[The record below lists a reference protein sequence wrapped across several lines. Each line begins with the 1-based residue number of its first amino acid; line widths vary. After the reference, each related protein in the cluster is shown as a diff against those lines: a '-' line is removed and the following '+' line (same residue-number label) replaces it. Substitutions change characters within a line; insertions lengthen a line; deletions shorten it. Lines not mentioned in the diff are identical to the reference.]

1 MTGDFNMDEM
11 KEEKDQKIHEKQK
24 RQFIR
29 EQLRPQRR
37 KTILRFL
44 SRVVM
49 VFGAA
54 VLFGGIAALSFYI
67 MQIYFPWQGLD
78 DSIEVLT
85 SSRPSANATA
95 VSKTISDEI
104 DESILNSLDNY
115 ENISRQLSA
124 VGENANAAIV
134 GLGNT
139 DADALN
145 NSAQAREASQ
155 GHQKYCGI
163 LFHENAQYYYILTEY
178 ASARNAEDIR
188 IGFFNGKITKG
199 TLVGQDSALNLAVFR
214 VDKSAFSAEEQREIV
229 IAAIADTS
237 SLSLG
242 TYVLAVGKPNGNL
255 FSVHSATLTE
265 HPITVPVTDRELLL
279 FTTSIPYQA
288 GRSGFVLNVHGQLLG
303 MLMTSYSN
311 ITGEVDTAFVSFSG
325 LVSDI
330 NLLLQGKTLPYLGVT
345 GNNINE
351 EEAKSL
357 GIMKGIYVDSVDS
370 GSPAYA
376 GQMRVADII
385 TEVDG
390 QQVYSVQ
397 ELHDLLAKKQ
407 EGNAVDITVYR
418 QVNGDNQKMKLK
430 IILK

>member
-1 MTGDFNMDEM
+1 MDEM

-44 SRVVM
+44 NRIAM

-67 MQIYFPWQGLD
+67 MQIYFPWQDLD
-78 DSIEVLT
+78 DGIEVIT
-85 SSRPSANATA
+85 SSRPSTNTDI

-104 DESILNSLDNY
+104 DESVLDSLDNY
-115 ENISRQLSA
+115 DKISRQLSA

-145 NSAQAREASQ
+145 NSVQAREASA

-178 ASARNAEDIR
+178 ASSRRAEDIR
-188 IGFFNGKITKG
+188 IGFFDGKITGG

-214 VDKSAFSAEEQREIV
+214 VDKSDFSAEERKRIV
-229 IAAIADTS
+229 IAALADTS
-237 SLSLG
+237 SLSMG

-265 HPITVPVTDRELLL
+265 KPITVPITDRELVL
-279 FTTSIPYQA
+279 FMTSIPYQT

-303 MLMTSYSN
+303 MLTTSYAN

-325 LVSDI
+325 LTADI
-330 NLLLQGKTLPYLGVT
+330 NLLLQGKALPYLGVT
-345 GNNINE
+345 GNDINKE
-351 EEAKSL
+351 QAKSL
-357 GIMKGIYVDSVDS
+357 GIVEGIYVDSVDS
-370 GSPAYA
+370 GSPAYV
-376 GQMRVADII
+376 GKIRVADII

-390 QQVYSVQ
+390 QQLHSVQ
-397 ELHDLLAKKQ
+397 ELHGLLAKKQ
-407 EGNAVDITVYR
+407 EGNALDITVYR

-430 IILK
+430 ITLK

>member
-1 MTGDFNMDEM
+1 MDEM

-37 KTILRFL
+37 KLLFRFL
-44 SRVVM
+44 NRLFM

-67 MQIYFPWQGLD
+67 MQIYFPWQDLD
-78 DSIEVLT
+78 DGIDVIT
-85 SSRPSANATA
+85 SSRPSANTDI

-104 DESILNSLDNY
+104 DESVLDSLDNY
-115 ENISRQLSA
+115 EKISRQLSA

-145 NSAQAREASQ
+145 NSAQAREASAS
-155 GHQKYCGI
+155 HQKYCGI
-163 LFHENAQYYYILTEY
+163 LFHENAQYYYVLTEY
-178 ASARNAEDIR
+178 ASSRRAEDIR
-188 IGFFNGKITKG
+188 IGFLDGKITGG

-214 VDKSAFSAEEQREIV
+214 VDKSEFSTEEQKRIV
-229 IAAIADTS
+229 IAALADTS

-242 TYVLAVGKPNGNL
+242 TYVLVVGKPNGNL

-265 HPITVPVTDRELLL
+265 KPITVPITDRELVL

-303 MLMTSYSN
+303 MLTTSYSN

-325 LVSDI
+325 LTLDI

-345 GNNINE
+345 GNNVNKE
-351 EEAKSL
+351 KAKSL
-357 GIMKGIYVDSVDS
+357 GIMEGIYVDSVDAS
-370 GSPAYA
+370 SPAYV
-376 GQMRVADII
+376 GKMRVADII

-390 QQVYSVQ
+390 QQIHSVQ
-397 ELHDLLAKKQ
+397 ELHGVLAKKQ
-407 EGNAVDITVYR
+407 EGDEIEIIVYR

-430 IILK
+430 ISLK